1 MYRRFLL
8 PLSIAII
15 GASLVGCSFKTTT
28 TPPKV
33 TLPDVY
39 DEYETETNSEG
50 EVVVI
55 IPSTDENG
63 ETEYITEIA
72 TDEAGENI
80 TVPPTTEAPT
90 EPVTE
95 PSKENQTTEP
105 VTEPSGEGMTEAPTQ
120 KPTVKPTEPTT
131 SKKEDSTTKPTSK
144 PTVAPTTE
152 ATTQKPTQPS
162 TTEAQ
167 TQKPTEKPTVKPT
180 EAPTQKPTEAPTQK
194 PTVAPT
200 EKPTQKPTE
209 APTTAPDTNK
219 DKVIKATD
227 SDFSK
232 YSSYVQSLVNRG
244 AEIVTDGTWVYRY
257 VKQYKAY
264 WVIQYVGNA
273 TKVTVPVVHNNIPVS
288 DLANT
293 FEDNLKVTEV
303 IIPANSSITNFT
315 NTFNGCDNLK
325 KITIGKQSA
334 ISYVNGTTFTFGS
347 LKNCSESNST
357 YVYCD
362 ENFVRSIQL
371 SASDTILYNSNCT
384 FVITMN
390 DGSIAYD
397 HAYYNVKDCTL
408 HSKHYYN

>member
-15 GASLVGCSFKTTT
+15 GASLIGCSVKTTT
-28 TPPKV
+28 TPPRV

-39 DEYETETNSEG
+39 ENFETEINSEG
-50 EVVVI
+50 NIVVI
-55 IPSTDENG
+55 VPSTDENG
-63 ETEYITEIA
+63 STEYVTEIA
-72 TDEAGENI
+72 TSEDGEKI
-80 TVPPTTEAPT
+80 TVPPTTEVPT

-120 KPTVKPTEPTT
+120 KPTEAPTQKPSSKPTET
-131 SKKEDSTTKPTSK
+131 
-144 PTVAPTTE
+144 PTTE
-152 ATTQKPTQPS
+152 AQTQKPTVKPTQPS
-162 TTEAQ
+162 TTEAP
-167 TQKPTEKPTVKPT
+167 TQKPTEKPTVKPTEAPTEKPTQKPT

-194 PTVAPT
+194 PT
-200 EKPTQKPTE
+200 E
-209 APTTAPDTNK
+209 APTTAPVVNK
-219 DKVIKATD
+219 DKVIKTTD

-232 YSSYVQSLVNRG
+232 YNSTVQSYVKKGYEV
-244 AEIVTDGTWVYRY
+244 VTDGTWVYFY
-257 VKQYKAY
+257 SSKYNDY
-264 WVIQYVGNA
+264 TLMQYVGNA
-273 TKVTVPVVHNNIPVS
+273 TKVTVPVVYKNIPITCFY
-288 DLANT
+288 NT
-293 FEDNLKVTEV
+293 FENNLKVTEV
-303 IIPANSSITNFT
+303 IIPANSCITNFT
-315 NTFNGCDNLK
+315 NTFNGCNNLK

-334 ISYVNGTTFTFGS
+334 ISYVNGTAFSFGS
-347 LKNCSESNST
+347 LDNCKESNST

-371 SASDTILYNSNCT
+371 NASGKFTYGSNCT

-397 HAYYNVKDCTL
+397 HSKYNVKDCTL